1 MAKLTRRELLKTT
14 GAAAVA
20 IAACGPASELFSG
33 ASTAQAAATGVW
45 NHNPA
50 SPIGPLHWGNIGFP
64 VCGQG
69 IESVSSR
76 HQDQQRGHLS
86 WLSTIAEV

>member
-33 ASTAQAAATGVW
+33 TSTAQAAATGVW

-50 SPIGPLHWGNIGFP
+50 VANRTPSL
-64 VCGQG
+64 GQHRVPG
-69 IESVSSR
+69 LRPGHESVSCR